1 MLNSGKRPKIKL
13 PKTKSEWVWDI
24 IGYTVFLGSI
34 IFLIYHWNELPDRV
48 PAHYNAVGEVDRWG
62 SKMELLILPAIGVIM
77 GVMMQVLEKFPEVH
91 NYPERL
97 NENNAKAFYLVS
109 RKLLN
114 QIKNICFMIFA
125 FILFESASIALEK
138 SDGFGVWF
146 LPVVLVSTMIP
157 IVIGFIK
164 QSKIE

>member
-1 MLNSGKRPKIKL
+1 MFNTGKRPKIKL
-13 PKTKSEWVWDI
+13 PKTKSEWFWDI

-34 IFLIYHWNELPDRV
+34 IFLIYHWKDIPDRV

-62 SKMELLILPAIGVIM
+62 SKMELLILPAIGVFM

-114 QIKNICFMIFA
+114 QIKNICLMIFA

-138 SDGFGVWF
+138 RDGFGVWF

-157 IVIGFIK
+157 IVIGFVK
-164 QSKIE
+164 QSKIK